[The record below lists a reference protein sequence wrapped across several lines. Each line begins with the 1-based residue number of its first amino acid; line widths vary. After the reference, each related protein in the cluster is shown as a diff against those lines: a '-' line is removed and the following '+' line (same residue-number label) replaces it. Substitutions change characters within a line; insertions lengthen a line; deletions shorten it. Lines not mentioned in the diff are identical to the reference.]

1 MNTLSEIEEYYKARE
16 QQLLEKLHQ
25 QEAASAAMPDGYPSC
40 PRMRSMLCLMA
51 LLGLSGI
58 VVYWKFL
65 FGNYYFVFDDIGGD
79 TSQQYIWQYYSIIIK
94 HKIIISK

>member
-1 MNTLSEIEEYYKARE
+1 
-16 QQLLEKLHQ
+16 
-25 QEAASAAMPDGYPSC
+25 
-40 PRMRSMLCLMA
+40 MRSMLCLMA

-79 TSQQYIWQYYSIIIK
+79 TSQQYIWQYYSIVEHLK
-94 HKIIISK
+94 TGISVSGILPTGLEPICSNTTCLIRL